1 MQTEKTIRAGSQ
13 WVKITRDSNA
23 RKFVFARGNAGALK
37 AKEVQTY
44 PFTFIPTWDDAIKHA
59 QERMAAY
66 Q

>member
-23 RKFVFARGNAGALK
+23 RKFVFARGNAG
-37 AKEVQTY
+37 EEQTY
-44 PFTFIPTWDDAIKHA
+44 PFTFIPAWDDAIKHA